1 MKREQGIRSLKN
13 NSCKASPTLE
23 DDRLAHSK
31 RTDYSVCTN
40 PVPNNRLLDSFA
52 NINSMQQHSL
62 TMRKQIEITR
72 DFCAMRIGVGSGKH
86 PDRLLCSNLSALVY
100 KEKQKTI
107 FIVAFRASLR
117 RMTNFNIDIVSDT
130 VCPWCYVGK
139 KRLEK
144 GIAAYKERH
153 PESNDTFSTNWFPY
167 YLQPDAGK
175 SVDKQAMYE
184 SKFGKERTAMMQ
196 QRLSEIGR
204 EMGINFKYGGK
215 TGNTRDSHRLIQLG
229 KTKGSQ
235 VQTRVIE
242 ELFAAYFE
250 NEKDIT
256 SREVLSEAG
265 VKAGLT
271 EEEIKDWLESG
282 KGGPEVDKEV
292 QRAQRQGISS
302 VPNYTINGKFEVAGA
317 QDADAF
323 VQLFE
328 RVKKQDGGL

>member
-1 MKREQGIRSLKN
+1 
-13 NSCKASPTLE
+13 
-23 DDRLAHSK
+23 
-31 RTDYSVCTN
+31 
-40 PVPNNRLLDSFA
+40 
-52 NINSMQQHSL
+52 
-62 TMRKQIEITR
+62 
-72 DFCAMRIGVGSGKH
+72 
-86 PDRLLCSNLSALVY
+86 
-100 KEKQKTI
+100 
-107 FIVAFRASLR
+107 
-117 RMTNFNIDIVSDT
+117 MTNFDIDIVSDT

-139 KRLEK
+139 KKLER

-184 SKFGKERTAMMQ
+184 SKFGKERVVMMH

-204 EMGINFKYGGK
+204 QEGINFKYGGN

-229 KTKGSQ
+229 KTKGPQ

-242 ELFAAYFE
+242 ELFSAYFE

-256 SREVLSEAG
+256 SHEVLTEAG
-265 VKAGLT
+265 LKAGLAKA
-271 EEEIKDWLESG
+271 EIKDWLESG

-292 QRAQRQGISS
+292 QQARQQGISG
-302 VPNYTINGKFEVAGA
+302 VPNFTINGKFEVSGA
-317 QDADAF
+317 QDPAAF

-328 RVKKQDGGL
+328 RLKKQEGSL